1 MKNSINIVNQ
11 PQPQVVPDQDTD
23 TVGLTMFIPKK

>member
-1 MKNSINIVNQ
+1 MKNIMNIFVNQ

-23 TVGLTMFIPKK
+23 LGWLTMIVM